1 MMSDLVE
8 SIQFKL
14 KSAKYHHDR
23 CFEVLTRPILFD
35 NHDEQIVA
43 ISSELTAMMLTFQ
56 SMFDLLAQLINSK
69 RNLKLNPKTL
79 YFSKLHLQSPEI
91 EDLKETIYYLQKHS
105 RYLFAY
111 CNTVKH
117 RNLVKVSD
125 EWTFISPGMS
135 IQQFYVDSF
144 ERNGIKYERKHVNS
158 ILHEIFSYMSEK
170 IAQILSQV

>member
-1 MMSDLVE
+1 MNDLVE

-23 CFEVLTRPILFD
+23 CFEVLTRPILFNND
-35 NHDEQIVA
+35 DDRIVA
-43 ISSELTAMMLTFQ
+43 ISSEFTAMMLTFQ
-56 SMFDLLAQLINSK
+56 SIIDLLAQLINSK
-69 RNLKLNPKTL
+69 RNLKLNSKTL
-79 YFSKLHLQSPEI
+79 YFSDLHLHPEI
-91 EDLKETIYYLQKHS
+91 KDLKEIIDDLQKHS

-125 EWTFISPGMS
+125 EWAFVSPTMA

-144 ERNGIKYERKHVNS
+144 ERGRTKYERKNVNVLFRETYDIMS
-158 ILHEIFSYMSEK
+158 NEIN
-170 IAQILSQV
+170 QILSQV

>member
-23 CFEVLTRPILFD
+23 CFEVLNKPILFD
-35 NHDEQIVA
+35 NDEDRIVA

-56 SMFDLLAQLINSK
+56 SIIDLLAQLINSK
-69 RNLKLNPKTL
+69 RNLKLDPGNL
-79 YFSKLHLQSPEI
+79 YFSRLNLKSPEI
-91 EDLKETIYYLQKHS
+91 KDIKETIDGLQSSSH
-105 RYLFAY
+105 YLFAY

-117 RNLVKVSD
+117 RNLIKVSD

-135 IQQFYVDSF
+135 NQQYYVDSF
-144 ERNGIKYERKHVNS
+144 ERNRIKYERKNVNS
-158 ILHEIFSYMSEK
+158 ILHEIFNYMSEK
-170 IAQILSQV
+170 VPYILSQV